1 VKAPLTLTVNA
12 KSHTAEVDTRTCLV
26 DFLRDSLKL
35 TGVHVGCRT
44 GNCGACTI
52 IMGGQT
58 VKSCAILAADAH
70 DQEITTIEAL
80 STTLKDL
87 HPIQQEFVAHQG
99 LQCGFCTPGM
109 ILSVLQLLSTN
120 PNPTDD
126 EIRLGI
132 AGNLCRCTGYHF
144 IVDSIRAAARRLSG
158 TRIDM
163 TKIGLAKGSTDGAQ
177 P

>member
-1 VKAPLTLTVNA
+1 VRAPLTLVVNGKIHTV
-12 KSHTAEVDTRTCLV
+12 EVDTRTCLV
-26 DFLRDSLKL
+26 DFLRENLNL

-44 GNCGACTI
+44 GNCGACTV

-70 DQEITTIEAL
+70 GQEITTIEAI

-99 LQCGFCTPGM
+99 LQCGYCTPGM
-109 ILSVLQLLSTN
+109 ILSGLQLLSTN
-120 PNPTDD
+120 PNPTDV

-144 IVDSIRAAARRLSG
+144 IVDAIRAASRRLAG
-158 TRIDM
+158 TRVDM
-163 TKIGLAKGSTDGAQ
+163 TRIGLANDAVGATQ